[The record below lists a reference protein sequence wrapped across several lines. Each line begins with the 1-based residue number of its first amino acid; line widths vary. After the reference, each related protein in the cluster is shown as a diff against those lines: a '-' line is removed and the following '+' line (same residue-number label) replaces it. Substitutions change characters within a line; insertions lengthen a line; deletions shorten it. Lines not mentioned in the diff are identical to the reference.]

1 MKKEEIITIIIM
13 SIIITID
20 IITQKHLDNAVGT
33 TCEKLEN
40 LKQKIVSEEE
50 ISDEKLEKDV
60 EDIYDEWKQKCKELS
75 FLIEHEGMEE
85 VDLNLEKAKTQIKT
99 GQKEEAATELNE
111 GIYKLSYIKNK
122 QKLNWS
128 NIF

>member
-1 MKKEEIITIIIM
+1 MKKEEIITVIIM
-13 SIIITID
+13 CIIITID
-20 IITQKHLDNAVGT
+20 IITQKHLDSAVGT
-33 TCEKLEN
+33 TSGKLEH
-40 LKQKIVSEEE
+40 LKQKIISQEE
-50 ISDEKLEKDV
+50 ISDEELEKDV

-75 FLIEHEGMEE
+75 FFIEHDGMKE

-99 GQKEEAATELNE
+99 GQKEEAAAEINE